1 MDGNGDPISLAA
13 QISHAKDLLG
23 NVWRQSNVGSD
34 AWPPALLDR
43 MRRLCQQL
51 SVSRDQ
57 ALVSALLEASDGTAR
72 LLSMRP
78 PPLQTECLLLATRV
92 LAAATAA
99 ELDVD
104 VEPLLDIL
112 LAEVYSPPPP
122 LVDKLAGAARAAAL
136 LGALDQLLQCDHE
149 AHRARAG
156 ELLGAGRL
164 YMFFGLAGWEEMAP
178 RPLYPV
184 PQTPHDAPTAAPEA
198 GRTENGR
205 AIRSST
211 GKKVRRRK
219 PNERKSIELPPGSHP
234 GEEPDER
241 PPRSWLL
248 AESSDSDAGGPDGRL
263 RAAQVRVRQAALVLL
278 HSVVR
283 FNDKRHMLGFWPS
296 LVPDTPHVPAR
307 TLLTVVLQDPAARCR
322 LCAASVLREM
332 LDSSRFFLTG
342 VDDRSSSGPAPFT
355 PYSVTMA
362 CIVKELHRGL
372 LLAAL
377 SEKSPLTLGSVLR
390 ALATLVANAPYH
402 RLQPGLLTK
411 VSRHVRAF
419 LAHRD
424 FDVKTAALS
433 VLINVVS
440 IHEPL
445 PEVLQLLRAPALVDE
460 VPSDDRGTE
469 SSAASADEA
478 PPRTDGGEE
487 LEFYDDEFDD
497 DTGDGTGDAPGGAA
511 PGQTPVRSWL
521 WVRCRGFVLR
531 KRIAPLPG
539 AVSPFFY
546 PTPVRLQAMRTLC
559 ALTKNYLAAV
569 SDCLPEV
576 SALVDVCMRDED
588 VAVRLH
594 GARLLECVG
603 DAAAPSPGAAGYD
616 LWMAALT
623 GPLPA
628 MFAPDQKR
636 FVRAAACH
644 ALSTIGAGVFERL
657 PRDKQLLCV
666 TLVLP
671 LTADEEGTVRSAAV
685 RAAGVFVR
693 LPSLAEDPDYL
704 LQTAEAACA
713 AATARHEQLP
723 VRVNAIWTLAN
734 LTDTLVQRPP
744 DWQPLSITVLES
756 MTTVALRAAEDSD
769 KVKVNAVR
777 ALGNLVRH
785 FSAEALADP
794 RVSSLIPRCVD
805 ALIRCMTTGN
815 SLVHMKVRW
824 NACHAASNVFKNAA
838 LPYATAQ
845 WRPPLLEALCKLAS
859 NYKNFKVRI
868 NAALALSAPSKRAVF
883 GDQLPYAWRHLL
895 EALETAQ
902 NITDFNEFKHR
913 DTLLRQVCLTLCR
926 VVSLLEPADL
936 AEAADAL
943 ASHLDTVSAHLAR
956 LPSALLPEQSEPL
969 LAAQDNLRLL
979 KQRRAGALS
988 AEQSRAVELLSGAFA
1003 APS

>member
-1 MDGNGDPISLAA
+1 
-13 QISHAKDLLG
+13 
-23 NVWRQSNVGSD
+23 
-34 AWPPALLDR
+34 
-43 MRRLCQQL
+43 MRRLSQQL
-51 SVSRDQ
+51 GASPDAAV
-57 ALVSALLEASDGTAR
+57 VSALLEASDGGSR
-72 LLSMRP
+72 LLSVRP
-78 PPLQTECLLLATRV
+78 PPLQTECLLLATRL
-92 LAAATAA
+92 LAAASNADL
-99 ELDVD
+99 EVD
-104 VEPLLDIL
+104 IEPLLDIL
-112 LAEVYSPPPP
+112 LGEVYSPPPHP
-122 LVDKLAGAARAAAL
+122 VDKMAGAARAAAL
-136 LGALDQLLQCDHE
+136 LGALDQLVQSDHE
-149 AHRARAG
+149 THRTRAG

-164 YMFFGLAGWEEMAP
+164 YMFYGLAGWEEMSP

-184 PQTPHDAPTAAPEA
+184 PQTPHDTPSAASEA
-198 GRTENGR
+198 GRTEKGR

-219 PNERKSIELPPGSHP
+219 PNERKSIERPPGSHP
-234 GEEPDER
+234 GEEPEDR
-241 PPRSWLL
+241 TPRSWLL
-248 AESSDSDAGGPDGRL
+248 AESSDSDAGGPDARL
-263 RAAQVRVRQAALVLL
+263 RAAQVRVRQSALVLL

-322 LCAASVLREM
+322 LGAASVLREM

-342 VDDRSSSGPAPFT
+342 VDDRSATAPAPFT

-377 SEKSPLTLGSVLR
+377 AEKSPLTLGAVLR
-390 ALATLVANAPYH
+390 SLATLVANAPYH
-402 RLQPGLLTK
+402 RLQSGLLTK

-460 VPSDDRGTE
+460 APSDDRGTE

-478 PPRTDGGEE
+478 PPLVDKGEE

-497 DTGDGTGDAPGGAA
+497 DGDGDGDGDAASA
-511 PGQTPVRSWL
+511 PGATLAPVRSWL

-539 AVSPFFY
+539 VTSPFFY

-569 SDCLPEV
+569 AGCLPEV

-603 DAAAPSPGAAGYD
+603 DAAAPSPGAAGFE
-616 LWMAALT
+616 LWMAALI

-628 MFAPDQKR
+628 MFAPDQKP

-671 LTADEEGTVRSAAV
+671 LAADEEGTVRSAAV

-693 LPSLAEDPDYL
+693 LPSLAEDPGYL
-704 LQTAEAACA
+704 LDTAEAACA
-713 AATARHEQLP
+713 PATAQHEQLP

-744 DWQPLSITVLES
+744 DWQPLSTTVLAN

-785 FSAEALADP
+785 FPAMLWP
-794 RVSSLIPRCVD
+794 TRVCRLSF
-805 ALIRCMTTGN
+805 
-815 SLVHMKVRW
+815 
-824 NACHAASNVFKNAA
+824 HAV
-838 LPYATAQ
+838 
-845 WRPPLLEALCKLAS
+845 WRP
-859 NYKNFKVRI
+859 
-868 NAALALSAPSKRAVF
+868 
-883 GDQLPYAWRHLL
+883 
-895 EALETAQ
+895 
-902 NITDFNEFKHR
+902 
-913 DTLLRQVCLTLCR
+913 
-926 VVSLLEPADL
+926 
-936 AEAADAL
+936 
-943 ASHLDTVSAHLAR
+943 
-956 LPSALLPEQSEPL
+956 
-969 LAAQDNLRLL
+969 
-979 KQRRAGALS
+979 
-988 AEQSRAVELLSGAFA
+988 
-1003 APS
+1003 